1 MLRQDIAMAIDA
13 TPDQIQS
20 EINTSAATSLELLNT
35 YLPADEPV
43 AHITSASP
51 ASDGPTNSVLAITKH
66 RLIFV
71 APAPQVVGWRLAS
84 ITRSQA
90 YINYFIVHGDAGDY
104 TLGLARGPWADSF
117 ELLVKRASAIA
128 VLEGR

>member
-1 MLRQDIAMAIDA
+1 MLRQDIATAIDA

-20 EINTSAATSLELLNT
+20 EIKISAATSLELLNT

-43 AHITSASP
+43 ARITSASP
-51 ASDGPTNSVLAITKH
+51 AKDRPANSVLAITKH

-84 ITRSQA
+84 ITKSQA
-90 YINYFIVHGDAGDY
+90 AVGYFFIHGDAGEY
-104 TLGLARGPWADSF
+104 SLGLTTGPWADSF
-117 ELLVKRASAIA
+117 ERLVKRASAIA
-128 VLEGR
+128 VLEDQ